1 MAANNLDCPNSPEF
15 SKEEIEAYT
24 PSNEDEAALNVF
36 GRCHLRILHGQDP
49 DEMPQKFPPIVS
61 QRMQWPSNEE
71 AYAWAKAAIW
81 NVRKRDGQLFEPEQN
96 KKHKTP
102 GGAAGSCSTPATG
115 DENLQPQ
122 QAAPPPAAVPF
133 QLSSQ

>member
-1 MAANNLDCPNSPEF
+1 MAANQDPPNSPEF
-15 SKEEIEAYT
+15 SKEDIEVYT
-24 PSNEDEAALNVF
+24 PSNEDEASLNVF
-36 GRCHLRILHGQDP
+36 GRRRLRILNGQDP
-49 DEMPQKFPPIVS
+49 EEMPHKFTPIPS
-61 QRMQWPSNEE
+61 QHMQWPSNEE